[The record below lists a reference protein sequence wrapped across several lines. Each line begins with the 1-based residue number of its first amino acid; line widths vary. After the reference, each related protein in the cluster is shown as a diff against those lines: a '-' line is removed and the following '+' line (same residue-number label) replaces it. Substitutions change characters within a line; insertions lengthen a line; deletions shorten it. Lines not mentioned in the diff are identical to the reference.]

1 MEPRTNH
8 VESWINRMEAW
19 KKPFEII
26 DKPYEII
33 DKPFEIIDKPIEIID
48 KPYEIN
54 FESEIIWLSMDINP
68 EGEMQGPISLPL
80 AANPAKHMKL

>member
-1 MEPRTNH
+1 MDKPYGSME
-8 VESWINRMEAW
+8 
-19 KKPFEII
+19 KPFEII
-26 DKPYEII
+26 DKSYEII

-48 KPYEIN
+48 KPYGID

-68 EGEMQGPISLPL
+68 DGGMRGPISLPL